1 MGPGSESRLTDLL
14 GVCFCADSRV
24 REASRERWGEVV
36 ARFRTTG
43 KAQRKAQG
51 GADPV
56 RPPPLLSLGD
66 QTADAHPLTLQRMII
81 RLRDMTSEAERDQRN
96 RISELERDLSETS
109 GLQGQSDLQT
119 LSQQLECT
127 RLTQPDTA

>member
-1 MGPGSESRLTDLL
+1 
-14 GVCFCADSRV
+14 
-24 REASRERWGEVV
+24 
-36 ARFRTTG
+36 
-43 KAQRKAQG
+43 
-51 GADPV
+51 
-56 RPPPLLSLGD
+56 
-66 QTADAHPLTLQRMII
+66 MII